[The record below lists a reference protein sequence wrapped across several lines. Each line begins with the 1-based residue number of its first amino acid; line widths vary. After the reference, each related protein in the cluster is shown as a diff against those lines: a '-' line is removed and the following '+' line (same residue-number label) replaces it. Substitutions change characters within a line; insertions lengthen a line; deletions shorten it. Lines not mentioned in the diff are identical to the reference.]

1 MENENPNNQSATQ
14 PTPDVVASNQDSIL
28 SISDTATENQITT
41 SLAQNE
47 NFDNQLAAP
56 QVAPNTEATVTEN
69 AAKDLTIKIK
79 KKIQRWKIFSLVIG
93 LIAFF
98 GFFICYVI
106 FNYHTDDSWAASAK
120 FAFSWLLTAGALLL
134 VLLISLLRTL
144 ALSIRRKKHFLV
156 DYAVI
161 ILGAALVV
169 SPPFLIIKLSQVFNI
184 YLPNDNNKSFS
195 IKLKTKDPYHFSTSR
210 GSSMICDNKVRTSNE
225 LKQTYDLDDPDDK
238 DSYFDSIG
246 DELICQIDK
255 FYKKNMRYPNEEEF
269 KKIANEMSNDDV
281 RSGAYN
287 LKMENKK
294 APNSTDFVVMFNNK
308 CGAPEEKRVSV
319 FSPIYGK
326 KQRVCSYG
334 TVGEKQI
341 NNDEDK
347 NN

>member
-1 MENENPNNQSATQ
+1 MENENPNNQSIAQ
-14 PTPDVVASNQDSIL
+14 PTPDAAPNNQDSIL
-28 SISDTATENQITT
+28 SISDAATENQVIAP
-41 SLAQNE
+41 LVQNE
-47 NFDNQLAAP
+47 NFNNQLATP
-56 QVAPNTEATVTEN
+56 QVAPSTAATATEN
-69 AAKDLTIKIK
+69 AAKDLAIRIK

-93 LIAFF
+93 LVAFF

-120 FAFSWLLTAGALLL
+120 FAFSWLLIAGALLL

-144 ALSIRRKKHFLV
+144 ALSIRRKKHFLI
-156 DYAVI
+156 DYVVI

-195 IKLKTKDPYHFSTSR
+195 IRLKIKDPYHFSTSR

-225 LKQTYDLDDPDDK
+225 LKQMYDLDNPDK
-238 DSYFDSIG
+238 KESYFDSIG

-294 APNSTDFVVMFNNK
+294 APNSTDFVVMFNNE

>member
-1 MENENPNNQSATQ
+1 MENEKPNNQSVTQ
-14 PTPDVVASNQDSIL
+14 STPDAAANNQDPVL
-28 SISDTATENQITT
+28 PISDVVTDNQVTT
-41 SLAQNE
+41 SLVQNE
-47 NFDNQLAAP
+47 NFDNQLATP
-56 QVAPNTEATVTEN
+56 QVAPNTAVAATED

-93 LIAFF
+93 LVAFF

-106 FNYHTDDSWAASAK
+106 FNYHTDDSWASSAK

-134 VLLISLLRTL
+134 VLLISLLRIL
-144 ALSIRRKKHFLV
+144 ALSIKCKKHLFINYV
-156 DYAVI
+156 MPV
-161 ILGAALVV
+161 LGAALVV
-169 SPPFLIIKLSQVFNI
+169 SPPFLMIKLSQVFNI
-184 YLPNDNNKSFS
+184 YLPNKNNKSFS
-195 IKLKTKDPYHFSTSR
+195 IRLKTKDPYHHSVSTGNSPV
-210 GSSMICDNKVRTSNE
+210 CDSKVRTSNE
-225 LKQTYDLDDPDDK
+225 LKQMYDLDNPDK
-238 DSYFDSIG
+238 KEGYFHSISR
-246 DELICQIDK
+246 EFICQIDK

-269 KKIANEMSNDDV
+269 KKIANEMSNDDI

-294 APNSTDFVVMFNNK
+294 APNSTDFVVMFNNE

-334 TVGEKQI
+334 TVGEKHI
-341 NNDEDK
+341 YNDEDE